1 MNRNGITGIDVL
13 VYFHRFLRVNMFLF
27 HEPSWAVGSNGNR
40 SQIEAFEFIP
50 EVNEILGITR
60 ISRKEE
66 TEFWMLQDPPGP
78 EGLIAIPGA
87 SSTPV
92 LDWYCMDL
100 PLQIFLLF
108 PLVHFN
114 HIGNP

>member
-13 VYFHRFLRVNMFLF
+13 VYLHRFLRVDMSLF

-40 SQIEAFEFIP
+40 SQIEAFKFFS
-50 EVNEILGITR
+50 EVNEILGISC
-60 ISRKEE
+60 ISRKEK
-66 TEFWMLQDPPGP
+66 TEFWMFQDPPGP
-78 EGLIAIPGA
+78 EDLITVPEL

-100 PLQIFLLF
+100 PPQILLLF
-108 PLVHFN
+108 PPVHFN
-114 HIGNP
+114 HIGDL

>member
-1 MNRNGITGIDVL
+1 MNRYGITGIDVL

-27 HEPSWAVGSNGNR
+27 HEPSWAVGANGNR

-60 ISRKEE
+60 ISRKEK

-78 EGLIAIPGA
+78 EDLISVPDL
-87 SSTPV
+87 SSTLV

-100 PLQIFLLF
+100 PPQILLLF
-108 PLVHFN
+108 PPVHFN
-114 HIGNP
+114 HIGDL